1 MIELTAKNGNVVV
14 LSQSDRRIRE
24 VLATSQVIVCAS
36 KRAAAELQGEYAAFG
51 IQMGR
56 DEHMLLW
63 TRAAL
68 AG

>member
-1 MIELTAKNGNVVV
+1 MIQLNAKNGNVVII
-14 LSQSDRRIRE
+14 SSTDRRIRE
-24 VLATSQVIVCAS
+24 VLATSQAIVCAS